1 MALTNPSIQ
10 LYGNMKKLVEKIR
23 NEDSTKSDT
32 TKNTGMML
40 RRSNNMNIKSTSPEL
55 EQNMKVA
62 RVLMQIEDRRN
73 GRA

>member
-32 TKNTGMML
+32 AKNTGMML